1 MNYLLANIN
10 VSSIKKVPLE
20 TKKLLETY
28 AISYVFLVP
37 EKRMFLQHSPFTKG
51 DFIYVEQTF
60 LSVYNSCCIQN
71 IKGQWNDF
79 DPTQLREFL
88 YLSDLKLDIFV

>member
-37 EKRMFLQHSPFTKG
+37 EERMFLQHSPHFQRGKYKG
-51 DFIYVEQTF
+51 DFFMISIR
-60 LSVYNSCCIQN
+60 LKNKVYLFNSIN
-71 IKGQWNDF
+71 FWGK
-79 DPTQLREFL
+79 
-88 YLSDLKLDIFV
+88 